1 MTTYKNVTLK
11 GQYQEIFH
19 SLFLVRKSIWAP
31 IWTGLNGFAKFLF
44 SQIVVGECVVYLWS
58 RRWYSPRYSC
68 GSAPAEA
75 ARSHCPRPA
84 ASRGPTRTPG
94 RPSCERLN
102 SSSSRVSM
110 AGKSINSQP
119 TSHLKN
125 TEKQHLFFYFL
136 FSKQEKLVISLFLQY
151 SNIIIPII
159 VSMFF

>member
-1 MTTYKNVTLK
+1 M
-11 GQYQEIFH
+11 
-19 SLFLVRKSIWAP
+19 
-31 IWTGLNGFAKFLF
+31 
-44 SQIVVGECVVYLWS
+44 YLWS
-58 RRWYSPRYSC
+58 RLWYSPRCSC
-68 GSAPAEA
+68 GSAPAGA

-159 VSMFF
+159 VSMFLKQHTLVISIIRLVSLPFSTSFHHAALPASLP